1 MRAGFLL
8 AILFLAGYYSY
19 LAFSHL
25 PYLSAAGRLGPGF
38 FPRIIGASLVA
49 LCAYSLYADARA
61 APAGQALSPFWRTAV
76 VVALLTATFVAL
88 LEVLGGLL
96 SMIVFMA
103 AALAFLNRG
112 RHLQNA
118 LLAVLLP
125 AGMYFLFK
133 VWLNAAMP
141 RGMLALPF

>member
-8 AILFLAGYYSY
+8 AILLLAGYYSY
-19 LAFSHL
+19 AAFAEL
-25 PYLSAAGRLGPGF
+25 PYLTAAGRLGPGF

-61 APAGQALSPFWRTAV
+61 ARAGQALSPFWRTAV
-76 VVALLTATFVAL
+76 VVALLTAAFVLL

-112 RHLQNA
+112 RPLQNA
-118 LLAVLLP
+118 LLALLLP
-125 AGMYFLFK
+125 LSLYLLFV